1 MSTGKW
7 KRGQH
12 RHSQSIDLSSV
23 LSQSREVERSIEQK
37 IIAKE
42 LSLRVQ
48 RSLQDQLLNLDSE
61 IATQLSYSRT
71 IETRERLATR
81 EEGKRHR
88 RTATNAG
95 LTYTEKEEGDEARTL
110 CKELWE
116 LVCLHALEC
125 PALKGQL
132 APLHR
137 RYRHLLI

>member
-1 MSTGKW
+1 MSTGKG

-23 LSQSREVERSIEQK
+23 LGQSREVERSIEQK

-88 RTATNAG
+88 RTATDVG
-95 LTYTEKEEGDEARTL
+95 LTEKEEGDEARVL

-116 LVCLHALEC
+116 LVSLHALEC
-125 PALKGQL
+125 PALRGQL